1 MSSWRRS
8 EVAALLAGRAA
19 DRGDDVA
26 FVDGAS
32 GRTRTWRAVTA
43 AADGWAAQ
51 RWPLGRHNGRVGLL
65 LAEPLHAAES
75 VLAAL
80 AARVTVAP
88 LDPGA
93 PPAELSRTVR
103 TLGLTSVVTDVD
115 GEVHEVLARA
125 GADVWQWSDGIL
137 LRTTDRRTPAPR
149 SSALDAALVMT
160 SSGTTGAPKI
170 VPLSE
175 DQLLHAARAVV
186 AHHRLGP
193 DDRGYCPLPLF
204 HINAIVVGVLSTL
217 VGGGRLVV
225 DRRFSRRSFWERVNG
240 HGVTW
245 INLVPAIITILADT
259 PVPPPPVAARIRFA
273 RSASAPLAMAT
284 QARFERRCGIPVLE
298 TYGMTEAASQI
309 ASNPLPAEERRPGSV
324 GQPVGVELRVVD
336 DGGRRVGPDA
346 VGRVEIRGASVVS
359 SYWSSSDGVLAV
371 QPATNRCGWLATG
384 DLGRIDG
391 DGYLYLVGRDDDVIN
406 RGGEKIYPREI
417 EEVLLADGRVRAAAV
432 VGRPHPIVGEE
443 PVAFVVAAAG
453 SETDDLAEELSARC
467 RSNLSPFKRP
477 TEITV
482 APSLPAGPTGKVRRG
497 ELRRLLAESGVAS

>member
-1 MSSWRRS
+1 MSAWRRP
-8 EVAALLAGRAA
+8 EVATLLRGRAGNH
-19 DRGDDVA
+19 GDGVA
-26 FVDGAS
+26 FVDGSS
-32 GRTRTWRAVTA
+32 GQTRTWRAMAA
-43 AADGWAAQ
+43 AADGWAGQKWA
-51 RWPLGRHNGRVGLL
+51 LARHNGRVGLL

-80 AARVTVAP
+80 AARVAVAP

-103 TLGLTSVVTDVD
+103 SLGLTSVVTDLGGD
-115 GEVHEVLARA
+115 VHGTLAEA
-125 GADVWQWSDGIL
+125 GADVWQWGDGIFA
-137 LRTTDRRTPAPR
+137 RASCRRAPAPPP
-149 SSALDAALVMT
+149 SALDAALVMT

-170 VPLSE
+170 VPLTE
-175 DQLLHAARAVV
+175 EQLLHAARAVV
-186 AHHRLGP
+186 THHRLGP

-217 VGGGRLVV
+217 VAGGRLVV
-225 DRRFSRRSFWERVNG
+225 DRRFSRRSFWERADR

-245 INLVPAIITILADT
+245 INLVPAIIAILADA
-259 PVPPPPVAARIRFA
+259 PAPPAPVAGRIRFA
-273 RSASAPLAMAT
+273 RSASAPLATAT

-309 ASNPLPAEERRPGSV
+309 ASNPLPAAEHRRGSV
-324 GQPVGVELRVVD
+324 GQPVGVELRIVD

-346 VGRVEIRGASVVS
+346 VGRVEIRGESVVS
-359 SYWSSSDGVLAV
+359 SYWSSSGGVLAAR
-371 QPATNRCGWLATG
+371 PATNQCGWLATG

-453 SETDDLAEELSARC
+453 SETDELADELSARC

-477 TEITV
+477 SAITV
-482 APSLPAGPTGKVRRG
+482 ATSLPAGPTGKVRRG
-497 ELRRLLAESGVAS
+497 ELRRLVAESGVAS